1 MFDKETILPTAAMF
15 QEQSTNIRD
24 LAFEFLRERI
34 LKGKYE
40 PGVRLIEEELAAEM
54 GISRTPVREA
64 IRKLE
69 LEGLVEYLPRR
80 GVIVRE
86 LSMQE
91 ADEIYGIRGVLE
103 GYAAFLA
110 ADNASPEQI
119 DYMNNLVRAGRQSV
133 IEEDWDGEE
142 NYHDQLHSLLYSASH
157 NRRLE
162 TLLNNFRQYLSMCRR
177 ISLRNPG
184 RVFTTWD
191 EHERIVRAIEMH
203 DGELAEHRARE
214 HVEQGRQSFMLQY
227 KPDNL

>member
-1 MFDKETILPTAAMF
+1 MQERERQPTAAIF
-15 QEQSTNIRD
+15 QEKSANIRD

-34 LKGKYE
+34 LKGTYE
-40 PGVRLIEEELAAEM
+40 PGVRLIEEELASEM

-91 ADEIYGIRGVLE
+91 ADEIYGIRGALE

-110 ADNASPEQI
+110 ADYASPEQLVT
-119 DYMNNLVRAGRQSV
+119 MNSLVRAGRLSV
-133 IEEDWDGEE
+133 GEEDWDGEDG
-142 NYHDQLHSLLYSASH
+142 YHTQLHSLLYASSH
-157 NRRLE
+157 NQRLE
-162 TLLNNFRQYLSMCRR
+162 ILLSNFRQYLTMCRR

-184 RVFTTWD
+184 RVLTTWD

-203 DGELAEHRARE
+203 DGELAERRARE
-214 HVEQGRQSFMLQY
+214 HVEQGRNAFMLQY
-227 KPDNL
+227 AVKS